1 MGSVSSVFNEEID
14 MSSVCPQPSYLL
26 NPTET
31 KLVARA
37 LCCLEKRLRYNSEIL
52 SHSHHVC
59 SYLRLHLAEER
70 NEVFAVLF
78 FDNHHRLLA
87 FEKLFFGTINEAAIY
102 PRVVVQKALEHNA
115 SKVIFAHNHP
125 SDSCDPSQAD
135 KDITHD
141 LQRVLSVM
149 NITIVDHI
157 IVSRKKTYSFAEHG
171 LM

>member
-1 MGSVSSVFNEEID
+1 
-14 MSSVCPQPSYLL
+14 MSSVCSQPPYLP

-37 LCCLEKRLRYNSEIL
+37 LRCLEKRLRYHSEIL
-52 SHSHHVC
+52 NNPQHVC

-78 FDNHHRLLA
+78 LDNQNRLLA
-87 FEKLFFGTINEAAIY
+87 FEKLFFGTINEATIY
-102 PRVVVQKALEHNA
+102 PRVVVQKALDHNA

-125 SDSCDPSQAD
+125 SDNCDPSQTD
-135 KDITHD
+135 KEITRD

-149 NITIVDHI
+149 NITAVDHI
-157 IVSRKKTYSFAEHG
+157 IVSRKNTYSFAANG

>member
-14 MSSVCPQPSYLL
+14 MSSSCSELSYSL

-31 KLVARA
+31 KLVDRA
-37 LCCLEKRLRYNSEIL
+37 LRCLEKRLRYHSEIL
-52 SHSHHVC
+52 NHSQSVC

-78 FDNHHRLLA
+78 LDNSHRLLA
-87 FEKLFFGTINEAAIY
+87 FEKLFFGTINETMVY

-115 SKVIFAHNHP
+115 AKVIFAHNHP
-125 SDSCDPSQAD
+125 SDYCVPSQTD
-135 KDITHD
+135 RETTRN

-149 NITIVDHI
+149 NITVIDHI
-157 IVSRKKTYSFAEHG
+157 IVSRKNAYSFATHG